1 MNYITSLK
9 WAPELKQH
17 YILNFRTLGENE
29 RGRESQRE
37 EEEYDDVEKR
47 NKIQS
52 SSTLQMF
59 ASVFLFKA
67 EATERER

>member
-67 EATERER
+67 EATERKR

>member
-17 YILNFRTLGENE
+17 YILNFRTLDENE
-29 RGRESQRE
+29 REGGRAGEKTTTGTK
-37 EEEYDDVEKR
+37 KR

-52 SSTLQMF
+52 SSALQMF

-67 EATERER
+67 ETTERKR

>member
-37 EEEYDDVEKR
+37 EEDDVKKKR

-52 SSTLQMF
+52 SRALQMF